1 MAEVYEGVAFFR
13 SFGFSRKSCDLG
25 IAHILESSYL
35 CSCIIL
41 IRFEY
46 GTA

>member
-35 CSCIIL
+35 MQL
-41 IRFEY
+41 HN
-46 GTA
+46 TNNV